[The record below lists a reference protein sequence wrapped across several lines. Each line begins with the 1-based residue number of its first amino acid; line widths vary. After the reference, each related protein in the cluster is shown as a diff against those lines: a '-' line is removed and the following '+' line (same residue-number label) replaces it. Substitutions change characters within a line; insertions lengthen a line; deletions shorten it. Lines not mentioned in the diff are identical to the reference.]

1 MDPDLIR
8 EKKYMGQPVDVWAL
22 GVILF
27 LLITGGIPFWGEND
41 AETKK
46 KICNGTW
53 SFSKAGYSKKL
64 KDLLHAIFQPKTDK
78 RISAQGIINDLWI
91 TS

>member
-22 GVILF
+22 GVILY
-27 LLITGGIPFWGEND
+27 LLITGGIPFYDEHGRD

-46 KICNGTW
+46 KICSGTW
-53 SFSKAGYSKKL
+53 SFRKAGYSKKL
-64 KDLLHAIFQPKTDK
+64 KDLLHAIF
-78 RISAQGIINDLWI
+78 
-91 TS
+91 